1 MPDWPAHSPDL
12 NPIEHL
18 WNLLKKKLLELYP
31 ELFLGGRSQID
42 WTQFRESIQAA
53 WWAIPQERIDR
64 LIRSMPRRLQAVRL
78 ARGWYTK
85 Y

>member
-1 MPDWPAHSPDL
+1 MQRFMFPTRHRTGLKGIEFWVPDWPAYSPDI
-12 NPIEHL
+12 NPIEYL

-53 WWAIPQERIDR
+53 WWAIPQE
-64 LIRSMPRRLQAVRL
+64 
-78 ARGWYTK
+78 
-85 Y
+85 